1 MRFFLSIDKK
11 ELVNTNFMK
20 KNKTIKHTSLT
31 LINNAK

>member
-11 ELVNTNFMK
+11 ELVKTNFMK

-31 LINNAK
+31 LIN